1 MAELDNTLQ
10 GMSLTAPAAQQPLTP
25 DTDPEVR
32 RVQDAFSRIAEMI
45 EKGQLSVNQQVRSM
59 FDEEAANLNAEPV
72 MAPPGP
78 VQAGAATFGG
88 ILSSSL
94 TGQPG
99 IASGIQSVIEQR
111 RRESVGQ
118 GTARLE
124 SLRDLR
130 ANQLRAES
138 ATLQNQNDI
147 AGALKRE
154 EELAKLRTKQEK
166 EAGARAEENAEK
178 TRAHELEK
186 ERIRAAGR
194 ENLVRLRHELKT
206 SELEQK
212 YEVPKHVAQMMQDR
226 RKAIQTSTDKLIQG
240 LGGLAMITEEQLVRL
255 QGKERADMD
264 ASDQEL
270 LEQYRLGQ
278 LTRPPGSGAPADS
291 GATKDPRQ
299 TELDRIRANARK

>member
-1 MAELDNTLQ
+1 
-10 GMSLTAPAAQQPLTP
+10 
-25 DTDPEVR
+25 
-32 RVQDAFSRIAEMI
+32 
-45 EKGQLSVNQQVRSM
+45 M